1 MSGHVTITLTAP
13 PYRTTVKGM
22 DERLCCIQAENVY
35 RAWLKQG
42 FGVQTRVASTD
53 PRTQTRIRDYLLDVL
68 REATHDLLLEKAELD
83 WTSVLLRVPRSAQ
96 P

>member
-13 PYRTTVKGM
+13 PYRTTVKGS

-42 FGVQTRVASTD
+42 FGVQTRVACTD
-53 PRTQTRIRDYLLDVL
+53 PKSQARIRDYLLDVL
-68 REATHDLLLEKAELD
+68 REATHDLLLDRAEIEFPGV
-83 WTSVLLRVPRSAQ
+83 TSKVRRGARS
-96 P
+96 